1 MTEHVF
7 VDTAQGI
14 MSIRFNRPEKK
25 NALSQAMYAAI
36 ADAFAQAESDDAVRV
51 ILLAGT
57 DDCFTAGNDLLD
69 FLNNPPSGEDSPVAR
84 FLSAISQARKP
95 VVAAVEG
102 VAVGVGTTMLL
113 HCDLVYAGENA
124 KLQLPFVNLALVP
137 EAGSSRL
144 LPDILGHRRAAELLM
159 LGEMFDARRA
169 IELGIVNAV
178 CPDSTSYSYARER
191 ALALAAKP
199 PEAVRLTKELM
210 KRGSQEA
217 VREQMQAEMTVFR
230 ARLGSPEAQE
240 AMLAFM
246 ERRVPDFSKFS

>member
-1 MTEHVF
+1 
-7 VDTAQGI
+7 
-14 MSIRFNRPEKK
+14 
-25 NALSQAMYAAI
+25 
-36 ADAFAQAESDDAVRV
+36 
-51 ILLAGT
+51 
-57 DDCFTAGNDLLD
+57 
-69 FLNNPPSGEDSPVAR
+69 
-84 FLSAISQARKP
+84 
-95 VVAAVEG
+95 
-102 VAVGVGTTMLL
+102 
-113 HCDLVYAGENA
+113 
-124 KLQLPFVNLALVP
+124 
-137 EAGSSRL
+137 
-144 LPDILGHRRAAELLM
+144 M

-178 CPDSTSYSYARER
+178 CPDTTSYSYARER

-246 ERRVPDFSKFS
+246 ERRAPDFSKFS